1 MILLLFL
8 VVTLLFKP
16 ITGDSCES
24 YTHPTYGKTGQCI
37 KTSDCSNALYISN
50 LCESKPID
58 IKCCFSGALTACPNI
73 ISRAEWGARPATV
86 NVKLATPVP
95 IVVIHHTTAA
105 NCTTKVECMARMKRI
120 QNYHM
125 DSQKWGDIG
134 YNFLVGEDGNVY
146 EGRGWNQVGAQTL
159 NYNSKSIGI
168 SVVGD
173 YTYRLPND
181 AALNAVKQ
189 LIKCGVSRGYIKSDY
204 LLRGHKDL
212 NNTACPGKVFY
223 EEIKKWPNYRSTTR
237 RSDLGPSHSVPEDY
251 LVMKD
256 VYQSFLVDLLHNDGK
271 QFEKNATSPFIVRL
285 KTLVPLR
292 HLDSVRKALS

>member
-37 KTSDCSNALYISN
+37 KTSDCPNALYISN

-146 EGRGWNQVGAQTL
+146 EGRGWNQ
-159 NYNSKSIGI
+159 
-168 SVVGD
+168 
-173 YTYRLPND
+173 
-181 AALNAVKQ
+181 

-271 QFEKNATSPFIVRL
+271 QFEKNAISPFIVRL

-292 HLDSVRKALS
+292 HLDSAHKALS